1 MPLRLAAVAAVLCCA
16 LAAAAPASATHS
28 ASATASLTMDPASP
42 SCKLVEGS
50 PKSKCRGSRV
60 VRVAWTASCGYPDPI
75 VNVNFWNPRP
85 GKSPVAMMSEEY
97 SGELSGVTVKRI
109 GAGTRVFATVH
120 VFCDHPGDG
129 DTIDAHRVEAD
140 SPPTETAFIPPRL
153 VGVSNIKNSFCGFI
167 PTLRQQRYGLQAR
180 QTSGWDF
187 SLIFDEDSLLGVR
200 RFSDA
205 GRRRTILRAR
215 GAGINW
221 RAVAAPWIPTATQR
235 FPTAAGMILVPR
247 RPGPLEIWAVI
258 GGEKT
263 NVLTLRVVPRRSC

>member
-1 MPLRLAAVAAVLCCA
+1 MPLRLLTVAAVLCWV
-16 LAAAAPASATHS
+16 LVAAASASANHT

-42 SCKLVEGS
+42 SCKLVEKTYRS
-50 PKSKCRGSRV
+50 RCKGSRV
-60 VRVAWTASCGYPDPI
+60 VRVTWSVSCGYPDPI
-75 VNVNFWNPRP
+75 VNVRFWNPRP
-85 GKSPVAMMSEEY
+85 GKSPVEMMTEEY
-97 SGELSGVTVKRI
+97 SGETSGVTVKRI
-109 GAGTRVFATVH
+109 GAGTRIFATVK
-120 VFCDHPGDG
+120 VFCDNPGDG
-129 DTIDAHRVEAD
+129 DLIDSHRAEAE
-140 SPPTETAFIPPRL
+140 SPPTAEAFIPPRF

-221 RAVAAPWIPTATQR
+221 RSVAAPFIPTATQR

-247 RPGPLEIWAVI
+247 KAGALRIWAVI

-263 NVLTLRVVPRRSC
+263 NVLTLRVVPRRGC